1 MHVDVLKTPV
11 IVNPDIQISGYNLKV
26 VVQDDKTSPISDA
39 IVSLSSDVKI
49 QVRRIFLWNL
59 MYLFFSIV
67 KVFL

>member
-49 QVRRIFLWNL
+49 QVRRIFL
-59 MYLFFSIV
+59 
-67 KVFL
+67 